1 MKFCFFGSISDA
13 LKGQTPGGGEL
24 QIALL
29 AKALAQKGHDVV
41 IVDPDASESFETDE
55 GIKLINIPDWNKGL
69 RGIRL
74 FKHRIPSLKRILTE
88 QKADYYYVRMRSYLH
103 LAPYLVSK
111 KLKSKFIVAIAC
123 DLDILSFWKK
133 FRYEYKPKFDLIQFL
148 TLSVPN
154 DLVFNYLLRKAD
166 YITIQHTGQKIKSDV
181 AKSKTLIY
189 PNIFNLDGLPQVTSL
204 PGEYFAYV
212 GNLTVLKGSANLL
225 QLVKKLDK
233 KVKIVIVGKPKDRQS
248 ERVYAELGEFQNVT
262 LKGAV
267 GHRQAIEIIANAK
280 ALINTSNYEGFP
292 NIFLEAWATGVPVIS
307 LKVNPGNVIKRHG
320 LGIYCEADLEKMK
333 TSIESNATS
342 SLDRDTM
349 RSYVAEHH
357 NSRTAA
363 ERFLTLINHS

>member
-1 MKFCFFGSISDA
+1 MKFCFFGNVSDA

-55 GIKLINIPDWNKGL
+55 GIRLINVPDWNKGL
-69 RGIRL
+69 RGVRL
-74 FKHRIPSLKRILTE
+74 FKYRIPSLKKILTE
-88 QKADYYYVRMRSYLH
+88 QKADYYYVRMRSYMH
-103 LAPYLVSK
+103 LVPYLVSK

-133 FRYEYKPKFDLIQFL
+133 FKYEYEPKFNLFQFL
-148 TLSVPN
+148 MLSVPN
-154 DLVFNYLLRKAD
+154 DLVFNHLLRKAD
-166 YITIQHTGQKIKSDV
+166 YITIQHTGQMIRGDT
-181 AKSKTLIY
+181 AKSKTLVY
-189 PNIFNLDGLPQVTSL
+189 PNIFNLDGLPPVGSL
-204 PGEYFAYV
+204 PDEYFAYV

-225 QLVKKLDK
+225 ELVKKLDK
-233 KVKIVIVGKPKDRQS
+233 TNKIVIVGKPKDRQS
-248 ERVYAELGEFQNVT
+248 EKVYEELAKFSNVI
-262 LKGAV
+262 LKGSV

-320 LGIYCEADLEKMK
+320 LGIYCAADLEKMK

-342 SLDRDTM
+342 SLDRGKM
-349 RSYVAEHH
+349 RSYVTEHH
-357 NSRTAA
+357 NFRTAA